1 MINLTVSIRIKDIYI
16 LLKTKKEILNCNK
29 LIEKILNHLSFKHS
43 NIFSYHQNKKKGIKI
58 KN

>member
-29 LIEKILNHLSFKHS
+29 LIEKILNHLSFKHFQLS
-43 NIFSYHQNKKKGIKI
+43 SKEEKRD
-58 KN
+58 

>member
-29 LIEKILNHLSFKHS
+29 LIEKILNLSFKHS
-43 NIFSYHQNKKKGIKI
+43 NIFSYHQKKKKGIKI